1 MESEFITY
9 QKFDD
14 PALANQLV
22 EVLKK
27 HHIKYLVEEASQAF
41 DPGFTYNPLAKE
53 YDVKISSA
61 DFERVNQILKEE
73 ESENVDEVD
82 KDYYLFSFTNDEL
95 MEVVTKAD
103 EWGPF
108 DIVLSRKLLAERGI
122 TIDEK
127 ELAVIEGK
135 RIEELK
141 SIEPISNLWIF
152 ISYVFALGGG
162 VIGIFIGYYLI
173 IGKQTLPDGERI
185 YAFTDTDRKHG
196 KRIFF
201 ISIITI
207 ILALLY
213 RFGIIFPER

>member
-207 ILALLY
+207 ILGLLY